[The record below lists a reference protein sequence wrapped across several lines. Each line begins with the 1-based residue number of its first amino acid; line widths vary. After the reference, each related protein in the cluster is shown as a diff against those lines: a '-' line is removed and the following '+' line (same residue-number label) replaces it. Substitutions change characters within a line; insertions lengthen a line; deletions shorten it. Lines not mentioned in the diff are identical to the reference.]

1 VQLCELEVVWPL
13 HRWHYLSPALADE
26 GLVMHTEQAAT
37 DDPTMASVDVLS
49 GRDLGPVRCS
59 PAPTVHAR
67 ALVRCSA

>member
-37 DDPTMASVDVLS
+37 DDPTMASVDVLP
-49 GRDLGPVRCS
+49 GRDL
-59 PAPTVHAR
+59 AAR
-67 ALVRCSA
+67 ALLADLPCAWEAK